1 MRSKTINQNQIL
13 ESEESRKEQEEA
25 EAGKIDMV
33 IPLSESSERD
43 KQILDLKNDS
53 STDSLSVSRIEDSKD
68 VSKSDLF

>member
-1 MRSKTINQNQIL
+1 
-13 ESEESRKEQEEA
+13 
-25 EAGKIDMV
+25 MV